1 MVEELAFFFEFQI
14 CQSKSRNSLSK
25 EKYARNTM
33 ENFGMEKAKCNRAPA
48 SFHLKISKDGYVK
61 RLMKVIPEYYGEFS
75 LFNN

>member
-14 CQSKSRNSLSK
+14 CQRKSRNSLSK